1 MLVKLDSVVF
11 SGLEVKKVV
20 VEVNISLRGLPSF
33 DIVGLGGRSVEESRH
48 RIKAAIQNSGLNFP
62 DKKITVN
69 LAPADIVKEGSFYD
83 LPICIGVLS
92 AAFKFTIP
100 ESSLFFGEL
109 SLDGQ
114 VRYTRGVFPLT
125 IYASENGY
133 RRIFIPGECVNETEG
148 ITDRSIEIYPVTDVR
163 ALFRHLS
170 HTKKMELHQRPIS
183 YPNSQVGNF
192 QEGLT
197 NFDSIVGQEQLKRA
211 LVICAAGGHNLI
223 MTGPPGS
230 GKSMAAKA
238 LSELL
243 PPLLEKESVEVT
255 KIYSLIG
262 RIPRG
267 EFLITKRPFR
277 QPHHTSSYA
286 GIIGGGNSPKPGE
299 ITLAHRGVL
308 FLDELNEF
316 NRNVLEA
323 LRQPLESG
331 YVSLSRSGGT
341 VTYPAGFILVAASN
355 PCPCGFLGDLY
366 HECRCPVGKIEQYR
380 RKLSGP
386 IMDRIDLHVN
396 VRPVEK
402 EKLGAV
408 FNKAFDKTR
417 VNLGNS
423 NLFRGQIVKAR
434 EIQRLRFEGEGI
446 FTNSEMDNA
455 QIGKYLRMSPTA
467 VSLLNTAMQRMNFS
481 ARAYFKIVKIARTIS
496 DLEEKEEVTLD
507 HMAEAI
513 LYRPGT

>member
-20 VEVNISLRGLPSF
+20 VEVNISSRGLPSF

-48 RIKAAIQNSGLNFP
+48 RIRAAIQNSGLNFP

-83 LPICIGVLS
+83 LPICMGVLS
-92 AAFKFTIP
+92 AAFKFKVP
-100 ESSLFFGEL
+100 EGSLFFGEL

-125 IYASENGY
+125 LYAGENGY
-133 RRIFIPGECVNETEG
+133 KKIFIPGECANETEG
-148 ITDRSIEIYPVTDVR
+148 VADRNIEIYPVADVR
-163 ALFRHLS
+163 ELFHYLAYSKQIDLHRRIVRSADPKAHNS
-170 HTKKMELHQRPIS
+170 RQELI
-183 YPNSQVGNF
+183 
-192 QEGLT
+192 
-197 NFDSIVGQEQLKRA
+197 NFDSIIGQEQLKRA
-211 LVICAAGGHNLI
+211 LIICAAGGHNLI

-255 KIYSLIG
+255 KIYSLVG
-262 RIPRG
+262 GIPRG

-286 GIIGGGNSPKPGE
+286 GIIGGGSSPKPGE

-316 NRNVLEA
+316 NRSVLEA

-341 VTYPAGFILVAASN
+341 VTYPAGFVLVAASN
-355 PCPCGFLGDLY
+355 PCPCGFFGDPF

-402 EKLGAV
+402 E
-408 FNKAFDKTR
+408 
-417 VNLGNS
+417 NLGMALRITWDKAGTNHENS
-423 NLFRGQIVKAR
+423 NLFREQIVKAR

-446 FTNSEMDNA
+446 FTNSEMDNT
-455 QIGKYLRMSPTA
+455 QIRKHSLLNSAA
-467 VSLLNTAMQRMNFS
+467 VSLLNTAMERMNFS

-496 DLEEKEEVTLD
+496 DLEEKEDVTLD

-513 LYRPGT
+513 QYRAGT